1 MNETLNSGFSMTAL
15 FNFVVWGTIFLV
27 VVVKLFRSIR
37 IVSTRTVLIVERL
50 GKYHA
55 TLGPGFHVLMPFI
68 DKVTAM
74 QDLREETID
83 VPPQECFSKDE
94 VQLEVDGVIYMSISD
109 PVKATYGVT
118 DYRFAATQLAQTTTR
133 SVIGTLELDK
143 TFEERDMISQA
154 VVDTLNSAG
163 ESWGVHVHRYEI
175 KNIKPPGTVQN
186 AMEKQVTAERNRR
199 AILAKAEGDKQSRI
213 NTSEGTM
220 RELINL
226 SEGERQR
233 LINEAEGKAAEIL
246 ALATA
251 TAASIEKIGNA
262 VIQEGG
268 EQAIKLN
275 LSEKFIDN
283 LGHLADAH
291 TSVIFP
297 ADLTNM
303 GRLLDALDLRIEDK
317 SAS

>member
-1 MNETLNSGFSMTAL
+1 MSLPNTLADL
-15 FNFVVWGTIFLV
+15 FNFAVWGIFFLV
-27 VVVKLFRSIR
+27 ILVQLFRSIR
-37 IVSTRTVLIVERL
+37 IVPTRITLIVERL

-55 TLGPGFHVLMPFI
+55 TLGPGFHILMPFI
-68 DKVTAM
+68 DKVTAT

-94 VQLEVDGVIYMSISD
+94 VQVEVDGVIYMSVAD

-118 DYRFAATQLAQTTTR
+118 DYRFAAMQLAQTTTR

-154 VVDTLNSAG
+154 VVDTLNQAG
-163 ESWGVHVHRYEI
+163 EAWGVHVHRYEI
-175 KNIKPPGTVQN
+175 KNIKPPHTVQN
-186 AMEKQVTAERNRR
+186 AMEKQVTAERERR
-199 AILAKAEGDKQSRI
+199 AILARAEGDKQSRI

-233 LINEAEGKAAEIL
+233 LINEAEGKANEVLTIAV
-246 ALATA
+246 ATA
-251 TAASIEKIGNA
+251 SSIEKIGSA
-262 VIQEGG
+262 VSLPGGQE
-268 EQAIKLN
+268 AIKLN
-275 LSEKFIDN
+275 LSEKFIGN
-283 LGHLADAH
+283 LAHIADAH

-303 GRLLDALDLRIEDK
+303 NQLLEALELRIRSENT
-317 SAS
+317 

>member
-1 MNETLNSGFSMTAL
+1 MNPTDL
-15 FNFVVWGTIFLV
+15 FNFVVWGAIFLV
-27 VVVKLFRSIR
+27 VITQLFRSIR
-37 IVSTRTVLIVERL
+37 IVSTRTALVIERL

-55 TLGPGFHVLMPFI
+55 TLGPGFHILLPFI
-68 DKVTAM
+68 DKVSAT

-94 VQLEVDGVIYMSISD
+94 VQVEVDGVIYMSVSD
-109 PVKATYGVT
+109 PVRATYGVT
-118 DYRFAATQLAQTTTR
+118 NYRFAAMQLAQTTTR

-154 VVDTLNSAG
+154 VVDTLNAAG

-186 AMEKQVTAERNRR
+186 AMEKQVNAERERR
-199 AILAKAEGDKQSRI
+199 AILARAEGDKQSRI
-213 NTSEGTM
+213 NTSEGTL

-233 LINEAEGKAAEIL
+233 LINEAEGRASEIL
-246 ALATA
+246 ALAKA
-251 TAASIEKIGNA
+251 TANSIEAIGSA
-262 VIQEGG
+262 VVQPGG
-268 EQAIKLN
+268 VQAIKLN

-283 LGHLADAH
+283 IGYLADAQ
-291 TSVIFP
+291 TRVILP
-297 ADLTNM
+297 ADLTNLNQ
-303 GRLLDALDLRIEDK
+303 LLEALDLRIDSNTK
-317 SAS
+317 VQS

>member
-1 MNETLNSGFSMTAL
+1 MDNLSITDT
-15 FNFVVWGTIFLV
+15 FNFAVWGVIFLV
-27 VVVKLFRSIR
+27 IIVQLFRSIR
-37 IVSTRTVLIVERL
+37 IVSTRTALIIERL

-74 QDLREETID
+74 QDLREQTID

-94 VQLEVDGVIYMSISD
+94 VKVEVDGVIYMSVAD

-118 DYRFAATQLAQTTTR
+118 NYGFAAMQLAQTTTR

-154 VVDTLNSAG
+154 VVDTLNVAG
-163 ESWGVHVHRYEI
+163 EAWGIHVHRYEI
-175 KNIKPPGTVQN
+175 KNIAPPHTVQS
-186 AMEKQVTAERNRR
+186 AMEKQVTAERERR
-199 AILAKAEGDKQSRI
+199 AILARAEGDKQSRI

-233 LINEAEGKAAEIL
+233 LINEAEGRAKEIL
-246 ALATA
+246 ALAEA
-251 TAASIEKIGNA
+251 TANSIEKIGSA
-262 VIQEGG
+262 IIQPGG
-268 EQAIKLN
+268 EDAIKLN
-275 LSEKFIDN
+275 LSEKLIGN
-283 LGHLADAH
+283 IAHLADAN
-291 TSVIFP
+291 TPVIFP
-297 ADLTNM
+297 ADLTNINQ
-303 GRLLDALDLRIEDK
+303 LLDSLELRIRDER
-317 SAS
+317 A

>member
-1 MNETLNSGFSMTAL
+1 MNQEMNPFDL
-15 FNFVVWGTIFLV
+15 FNLVVWGIIFLTIIV
-27 VVVKLFRSIR
+27 QLFASIR
-37 IVSTRTVLIVERL
+37 IVSTRTTLIVERL
-50 GKYHA
+50 GKYRA

-94 VQLEVDGVIYMSISD
+94 VQVEVDGVIYMSVAD

-133 SVIGTLELDK
+133 SVIGTLVMDK

-154 VVDTLNSAG
+154 VVDTLNAAG
-163 ESWGVHVHRYEI
+163 NSWGVHVHRYEI
-175 KNIKPPGTVQN
+175 RNITPPARVQN
-186 AMEKQVTAERNRR
+186 AMEKQVTAERERR
-199 AILAKAEGDKQSRI
+199 AILARAEGDKQSRI
-213 NTSEGTM
+213 NTSEGTL

-233 LINEAEGKAAEIL
+233 LVNEAEGRASEIL

-251 TAASIEKIGNA
+251 TASSIEKIGHA
-262 VIQEGG
+262 VVQPGG
-268 EQAIKLN
+268 EDAIKLN
-275 LSEKFIDN
+275 LSEKYIEN
-283 LGHLADAH
+283 IGHLADAH
-291 TSVIFP
+291 TKVIFP

-303 GRLLDALDLRIEDK
+303 RQLLSELELTIEDGT
-317 SAS
+317 AS

>member
-1 MNETLNSGFSMTAL
+1 MNDFATYTNW
-15 FNFVVWGTIFLV
+15 FNFAVWGIIFLIV
-27 VVVKLFRSIR
+27 IFQLFRSIR
-37 IVSTRTVLIVERL
+37 IVSTRTALVVERL

-68 DKVTAM
+68 DVVTAI

-94 VQLEVDGVIYMSISD
+94 VKVQVDGVIYMSVSD

-118 DYRFAATQLAQTTTR
+118 DYRFAAMQLAQTTTR

-154 VVDTLNSAG
+154 VVDTLNTAG
-163 ESWGVHVHRYEI
+163 EAWGVHVHRYEI
-175 KNIKPPGTVQN
+175 KNITPPATVQN
-186 AMEKQVTAERNRR
+186 AMEKQVTAERERR
-199 AILAKAEGDKQSRI
+199 AILARAEGDRQSRI

-233 LINEAEGKAAEIL
+233 LINEAEGRAAEIL
-246 ALATA
+246 SLARATA
-251 TAASIEKIGNA
+251 KSLEKIGAA
-262 VIQEGG
+262 VVLPGG

-275 LSEKFIDN
+275 MAEKFIDN
-283 LGHLADAH
+283 IGYLADAH
-291 TSVIFP
+291 TKVIFP

-303 GRLLDALDLRIEDK
+303 NQLLQALELNIDTPAD
-317 SAS
+317 

>member
-1 MNETLNSGFSMTAL
+1 MNTEETGFGIL
-15 FNFVVWGTIFLV
+15 DWFNFIVWGYIFFRIV
-27 VVVKLFRSIR
+27 IELFRSIR
-37 IVSTRTVLIVERL
+37 IVSTRSALIVERL
-50 GKYHA
+50 GKYSS
-55 TLGPGFHVLMPFI
+55 TLGAGFHILMPFI
-68 DKVTAM
+68 DKVTAI

-94 VQLEVDGVIYMSISD
+94 VQVEVDGVIYMSVAD

-118 DYRFAATQLAQTTTR
+118 DYRFAAMQLAQTTTR

-143 TFEERDMISQA
+143 TFEERDMISKA
-154 VVDTLNSAG
+154 VVDTLVKAG
-163 ESWGVHVHRYEI
+163 QSWGVHVHRYEI

-186 AMEKQVTAERNRR
+186 AMEKQVTAEREKR
-199 AILAKAEGDKQSRI
+199 AKLARAEGDKQSRI
-213 NTSEGTM
+213 NTSEGTL

-233 LINEAEGKAAEIL
+233 LINEAEGRAAEIL

-251 TAASIEKIGNA
+251 TAASIEKIGGA
-262 VIQEGG
+262 IAQKGG

-283 LGHLADAH
+283 IKFLSDAG
-291 TSVIFP
+291 TTVIFP
-297 ADLTNM
+297 ADLTNLKQ
-303 GRLLDALDLRIEDK
+303 LLTTLDLNIE
-317 SAS
+317 

>member
-1 MNETLNSGFSMTAL
+1 MNTMNPIDL
-15 FNFVVWGTIFLV
+15 FNFAVWGIIFLV
-27 VVVKLFRSIR
+27 VITKLFRSIR
-37 IVSTRTVLIVERL
+37 IVSTRTALIVERL
-50 GKYHA
+50 GKYHS
-55 TLGPGFHVLMPFI
+55 TLGPGFHVLLPFL

-83 VPPQECFSKDE
+83 VPPQDCFSKDE
-94 VQLEVDGVIYMSISD
+94 VQVEVDGVIYMSVAD

-118 DYRFAATQLAQTTTR
+118 DYRFAAMQLAQTTTR
-133 SVIGTLELDK
+133 SIIGTLELDK

-154 VVDTLNSAG
+154 VVDTLNAAG

-186 AMEKQVTAERNRR
+186 AMEKQVTAERERR
-199 AILAKAEGDKQSRI
+199 AILARAEGDKQSRI

-233 LINEAEGKAAEIL
+233 LINEAEGRAAEIL

-251 TAASIEKIGNA
+251 TANSIEKIGSA
-262 VIQEGG
+262 VVQPGG
-268 EQAIKLN
+268 RQAIKLN
-275 LSEKFIDN
+275 MSEKFIDN
-283 LGHLADAH
+283 LAHLADAN

-297 ADLTNM
+297 ADLTNLNQ
-303 GRLLDALDLRIEDK
+303 LLDALDLRIAESK
-317 SAS
+317 S

>member
-1 MNETLNSGFSMTAL
+1 MNDMTPIDL
-15 FNFVVWGTIFLV
+15 FNFAVWGIIFLV
-27 VVVKLFRSIR
+27 IVTQLFKSIR
-37 IVSTRTVLIVERL
+37 IVSTRTALIVERL

-55 TLGPGFHVLMPFI
+55 TLGPGFHVLLPFV
-68 DKVTAM
+68 DVVTAL

-83 VPPQECFSKDE
+83 VPPQEGFSKDE
-94 VQLEVDGVIYMSISD
+94 VKVEVDGVIYMSVND

-118 DYRFAATQLAQTTTR
+118 NYRFAAMQLAQTTTR
-133 SVIGTLELDK
+133 SIIGTLDLDK

-175 KNIKPPGTVQN
+175 KTIKPPATVQD
-186 AMEKQVTAERNRR
+186 AMEKQVTAERERR
-199 AILAKAEGDKQSRI
+199 AILARAEGDKQSRI

-226 SEGERQR
+226 SEGEQQR
-233 LINEAEGKAAEIL
+233 LINEAEGRASEIL
-246 ALATA
+246 SLAAATA
-251 TAASIEKIGNA
+251 NSIEKISDA
-262 VIQEGG
+262 VVQPGG
-268 EQAIKLN
+268 ETAMKLN

-283 LGHLADAH
+283 IAHLADAQ

-297 ADLTNM
+297 ADLTNVNK
-303 GRLLDALDLRIEDK
+303 LLEALDLSIDNK
-317 SAS
+317 KA

>member
-1 MNETLNSGFSMTAL
+1 MNTQDTGFGIL
-15 FNFVVWGTIFLV
+15 DWFNFIVWGYIFFRIV
-27 VVVKLFRSIR
+27 VELFRSIR
-37 IVSTRTVLIVERL
+37 IVSTRTALIVERL
-50 GKYHA
+50 GKYSS
-55 TLGPGFHVLMPFI
+55 TLGAGFHILMPFI
-68 DKVTAM
+68 DKVTAI

-94 VQLEVDGVIYMSISD
+94 VQVEVDGVIYMSVAD

-118 DYRFAATQLAQTTTR
+118 DYRFAAMQLAQTTTR

-143 TFEERDMISQA
+143 TFEERDMISKA
-154 VVDTLNSAG
+154 VVDTLVKAG
-163 ESWGVHVHRYEI
+163 QSWGVHVHRYEI

-186 AMEKQVTAERNRR
+186 AMEKQVTAEREKR
-199 AILAKAEGDKQSRI
+199 AKLARAEGDKQSRI

-251 TAASIEKIGNA
+251 TAASIEKIGGA
-262 VIQEGG
+262 IAQKGG

-283 LGHLADAH
+283 IGFLSDAG
-291 TSVIFP
+291 TTVIFP
-297 ADLTNM
+297 ADLTNLKQ
-303 GRLLDALDLRIEDK
+303 LLNTLDLNIE
-317 SAS
+317 

>member
-1 MNETLNSGFSMTAL
+1 MMIELSPIDM
-15 FNFVVWGTIFLV
+15 FNFAVWGILFFVIV
-27 VVVKLFRSIR
+27 VQLFRSIR
-37 IVSTRTVLIVERL
+37 IVSTRTALIVERL
-50 GKYHA
+50 GRYRA
-55 TLGPGFHVLMPFI
+55 TLGPGFHVLLPFV
-68 DKVTAM
+68 DVVTAL

-83 VPPQECFSKDE
+83 VPPQETFSKDE
-94 VQLEVDGVIYMSISD
+94 VQVEVDGVIYMSVSD

-133 SVIGTLELDK
+133 SIIGTLELDK

-154 VVDTLNSAG
+154 VVDTLNAAG
-163 ESWGVHVHRYEI
+163 EAWGVHVHRYEI

-186 AMEKQVTAERNRR
+186 AMEKQVTAERQRR

-233 LINEAEGKAAEIL
+233 LVNEAEGRAAEIL

-251 TAASIEKIGNA
+251 TANSIEKIGHA
-262 VIQEGG
+262 VVQPGG
-268 EQAIKLN
+268 EEAIKLN
-275 LSEKFIDN
+275 LSEKFIEN

-291 TSVIFP
+291 THVIFP

-303 GRLLDALDLRIEDK
+303 NRLLDALDLGVRPK
-317 SAS
+317 AVP

>member
-1 MNETLNSGFSMTAL
+1 MSQVEL
-15 FNFVVWGTIFLV
+15 FNFVVWGVIFLV
-27 VVVKLFRSIR
+27 ILFKLFRSIR
-37 IVSTRTVLIVERL
+37 IVSTRTALIVERL

-55 TLGPGFHVLMPFI
+55 TLGPGFHVLLPFL

-94 VQLEVDGVIYMSISD
+94 VQVEVDGVIYMSVAD

-118 DYRFAATQLAQTTTR
+118 NYRFAAMQLAQTTTR
-133 SVIGTLELDK
+133 SVIGTLELDR

-154 VVDTLNSAG
+154 VVDTLNAAG

-175 KNIKPPGTVQN
+175 KNIKPPHTVQN
-186 AMEKQVTAERNRR
+186 AMEKQVTAERERR
-199 AILAKAEGDKQSRI
+199 AILARAEGDKQSRI

-233 LINEAEGKAAEIL
+233 LINEAEGRASEIL

-251 TAASIEKIGNA
+251 TANSIEKIGAA
-262 VIQEGG
+262 VVQPGGQE
-268 EQAIKLN
+268 AIKLN
-275 LSEKFIDN
+275 LSEKYIDN
-283 LGHLADAH
+283 IGHLADAE
-291 TSVIFP
+291 TAVIFP

-303 GRLLDALDLRIEDK
+303 NQLLSSLDLRIEDAK
-317 SAS
+317 V

>member
-1 MNETLNSGFSMTAL
+1 MNNELNPFDL
-15 FNFVVWGTIFLV
+15 FNLAVWGIIFLTIIIQ
-27 VVVKLFRSIR
+27 LFSSIR
-37 IVSTRTVLIVERL
+37 IVSTRTTLIVERL

-68 DKVTAM
+68 DKVTAL

-83 VPPQECFSKDE
+83 VPPQDCFSKDE
-94 VQLEVDGVIYMSISD
+94 VQVEVDGVIYMSVSD

-118 DYRFAATQLAQTTTR
+118 DYRFAAMQLAQTTTR
-133 SVIGTLELDK
+133 SVIGTLDMDK

-154 VVDTLNSAG
+154 VVDTLNDAG
-163 ESWGVHVHRYEI
+163 AAWGVHVHRYEI
-175 KNIKPPGTVQN
+175 RNIKPPARVQD
-186 AMEKQVTAERNRR
+186 AMEKQVTAERERR
-199 AILAKAEGDKQSRI
+199 AILARAEGDKQSRI

-233 LINEAEGKAAEIL
+233 LVNEAEGRASEIL

-251 TAASIEKIGNA
+251 TANSIEKIGNA
-262 VIQEGG
+262 VVQPGG
-268 EQAIKLN
+268 EEAIKLN

-283 LGHLADAH
+283 IAHLADAE
-291 TSVIFP
+291 TKVIFP

-303 GRLLDALDLRIEDK
+303 RRLLSELELTIEDK
-317 SAS
+317 TAS